1 MLQELSEL
9 AARGIEREAYAR
21 RASTHPDPRARD
33 EARTRLAY
41 LGDGAQDREK
51 EEAREAKLTELRAR
65 ARAER
70 AEFDRKLRELG

>member
-1 MLQELSEL
+1 MLEALAPVVAA
-9 AARGIEREAYAR
+9 AARG
-21 RASTHPDPRARD
+21 
-33 EARTRLAY
+33 
-41 LGDGAQDREK
+41 GAQDREK